1 MLNIFFGYGF
11 RNYLTSI
18 ISFILLFILHL
29 DTSAEFTLLF
39 FIYILF
45 LLPFSIILHFT
56 LYLHLCTSNK
66 IARYYKVKSSA
77 DITRK
82 LLPLAILPALLLAIF
97 INYINDWDT
106 NINFRILL
114 INTIIASQFGLYQF
128 VSLYKK
134 TNHGIR

>member
-1 MLNIFFGYGF
+1 MLTIFFGYGF

-45 LLPFSIILHFT
+45 LLPVSIILHFT
-56 LYLHLCTSNK
+56 LYLHICTSNK
-66 IARYYKVKSSA
+66 TTKYYKVKSSTY
-77 DITRK
+77 ITTK
-82 LLPLAILPALLLAIF
+82 LLPLATLPALMLAIF
-97 INYINDWDT
+97 ISYINDWDT
-106 NINFRILL
+106 NVNFRILL

-134 TNHGIR
+134 LNYGIK